1 MLALT
6 ETLLCHI
13 LSAIIM
19 EEKMFTKPEDP
30 IDKDSVK
37 ISLLNLCVARTDVAQ
52 PSQDARSAVAPQVA
66 CHEQAERRPLTW
78 GPHVRS

>member
-13 LSAIIM
+13 LLAIIM
-19 EEKMFTKPEDP
+19 EKMFTKPEDP
-30 IDKDSVK
+30 IDKDPVK
-37 ISLLNLCVARTDVAQ
+37 ISLLSLCVARTDVAQ

-66 CHEQAERRPLTW
+66 CHEQAKRRPLTW